1 MEYATG
7 AGSQAVCGGVIL
19 FYREGLGV
27 SKTKIRWDLQG
38 FSWFSDELAKLGDH
52 FDEAVLEALDEAARP
67 MEQDM
72 QAMVPVRTGTLK
84 RAIEAHPTQ
93 SDGIASFYKTI
104 GVDYK
109 EHPEARHA
117 HLVEFS
123 TIHTKAQPY
132 IWPAYEK
139 NKTKSTKL
147 MGAVF
152 KRWLTKFGFR

>member
-1 MEYATG
+1 M
-7 AGSQAVCGGVIL
+7 
-19 FYREGLGV
+19 

-38 FSWFSDELAKLGDH
+38 FSGFLEELAKLGDH

-72 QAMVPVRTGTLK
+72 QAMVPVRTGTLQ

-93 SDGIASFYKTI
+93 NTGIANFYKTI

-109 EHPEARHA
+109 EHPEARYA
-117 HLVEFS
+117 HIVEYGS
-123 TIHTKAQPY
+123 VHSKAKPF

-139 NKTKSTKL
+139 NKTKSTKI
-147 MGAVF
+147 MGEVF
-152 KRWLTKFGFR
+152 GRWLSRYGFR